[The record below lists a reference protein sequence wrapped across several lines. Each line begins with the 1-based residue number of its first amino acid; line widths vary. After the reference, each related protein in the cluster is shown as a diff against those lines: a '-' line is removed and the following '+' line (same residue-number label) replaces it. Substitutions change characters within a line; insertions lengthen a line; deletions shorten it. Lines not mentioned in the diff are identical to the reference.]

1 MKVGAAVISSRRAG
15 STNALDEIYKY
26 FGISNMPIATSSY
39 WNEIHGSV
47 KEDTEKDIEGLQTMR
62 NLGKNMAFLIKA
74 IKLGKDE
81 YGIPKMERDNFTNFT
96 DGL

>member
-1 MKVGAAVISSRRAG
+1 MISSRRAG
-15 STNALDEIYKY
+15 STSALDEINKY
-26 FGISNMPIATSSY
+26 FTIAGMPIVSSTY
-39 WNEIHGSV
+39 WNEVHGS
-47 KEDTEKDIEGLQTMR
+47 KASDTKKDLEGLQTMR
-62 NLGKNMAFLIKA
+62 NLGKNMAFLIKS

>member
-1 MKVGAAVISSRRAG
+1 
-15 STNALDEIYKY
+15 
-26 FGISNMPIATSSY
+26 
-39 WNEIHGSV
+39 
-47 KEDTEKDIEGLQTMR
+47 MR
-62 NLGKNMAFLIKA
+62 NLGKNMAFLIKS